1 MATGSNDSKAAAAAG
16 APGAP
21 GGGYDRLGI
30 PRANGEMEFV
40 TRAEFEKLPLG
51 ERVRLLMGG
60 TLKFFRNGQEI
71 TARQALRGA

>member
-1 MATGSNDSKAAAAAG
+1 MATSSNDSEGAAA
-16 APGAP
+16 
-21 GGGYDRLGI
+21 GGYDRLGI
-30 PRANGEMEFV
+30 PRANGQMEFV
-40 TRAEFEKLPLG
+40 TRAEFERLPLG

>member
-1 MATGSNDSKAAAAAG
+1 MATSSNDSEGAAAR
-16 APGAP
+16 
-21 GGGYDRLGI
+21 GYDRLGI
-30 PRANGEMEFV
+30 PRTNGQMEFV
-40 TRAEFEKLPLG
+40 TRAEFERLPLG